1 MKIIKN
7 SIENHQ
13 KKKEQKKLILRKK
26 NFELREGGKDPH
38 KGWHPMVDTGSGGAN
53 GALVKINRGTIDIT
67 GNNDETFNYFLEEQR
82 RVVDHS
88 KRQN

>member
-1 MKIIKN
+1 
-7 SIENHQ
+7 
-13 KKKEQKKLILRKK
+13 
-26 NFELREGGKDPH
+26 
-38 KGWHPMVDTGSGGAN
+38 MVDTGSGGAN

>member
-26 NFELREGGKDPH
+26 NFELRERGKDPH

-53 GALVKINRGTIDIT
+53 GALVKINRGTID
-67 GNNDETFNYFLEEQR
+67 TFNYFLEEQR